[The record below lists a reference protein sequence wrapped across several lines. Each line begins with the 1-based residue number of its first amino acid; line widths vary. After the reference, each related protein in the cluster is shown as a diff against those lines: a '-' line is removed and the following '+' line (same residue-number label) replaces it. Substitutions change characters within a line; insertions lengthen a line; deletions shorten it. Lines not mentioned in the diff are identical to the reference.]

1 MRLLGQFSNTVNET
15 TFENSWKILW
25 TKSYRRQTANLSG
38 DALISRATTLRGNE
52 SLTQV
57 CLQRLYPRIRLNDS
71 LSQSF
76 WPKRFFFK
84 FAPLLSDA
92 TLENLISVCFS
103 SICSSIIWSRCA
115 TFNQVSLFKL
125 CLLISLLLDCADSK
139 WMLEGFAYAPTATFI
154 CTNQTAY
161 VYSFHIFWS
170 EFSHFI
176 CAGQTELSLEELW
189 ASSHAFKI
197 TFLSIISL
205 TQKDWNL

>member
-1 MRLLGQFSNTVNET
+1 MSQMNKLWAFSYWNSPKSTILGIFNQLWSTQNGTVWMRLLGQFSNTVNET

-92 TLENLISVCFS
+92 TLENLICVCFS
-103 SICSSIIWSRCA
+103 SICSSIIWSRCEMRD
-115 TFNQVSLFKL
+115 F
-125 CLLISLLLDCADSK
+125 
-139 WMLEGFAYAPTATFI
+139 
-154 CTNQTAY
+154 
-161 VYSFHIFWS
+161 
-170 EFSHFI
+170 
-176 CAGQTELSLEELW
+176 
-189 ASSHAFKI
+189 
-197 TFLSIISL
+197 
-205 TQKDWNL
+205 